1 MNFLGFGQ
9 SAEIDIVFDGA
20 EKRKTAEVKAED
32 GKIEKMLLYYD
43 GETVSGKV
51 NDPTDRPT
59 VILDYVKSPNETPA
73 RASLHRKGNC
83 NWGPPPTDRPTT
95 IAHLLSSPRIY

>member
-20 EKRKTAEVKAED
+20 EKKKTAEVKAED

-51 NDPTDRPT
+51 NDPKQIELR
-59 VILDYVKSPNETPA
+59 
-73 RASLHRKGNC
+73 RAC
-83 NWGPPPTDRPTT
+83 VC
-95 IAHLLSSPRIY
+95 IM

>member
-59 VILDYVKSPNETPA
+59 VI
-73 RASLHRKGNC
+73 
-83 NWGPPPTDRPTT
+83 
-95 IAHLLSSPRIY
+95 

>member
-20 EKRKTAEVKAED
+20 ENRKTAEVKLED

-43 GETVSGKV
+43 GETVSGKACV
-51 NDPTDRPT
+51 LNFKKNIYKK
-59 VILDYVKSPNETPA
+59 IL
-73 RASLHRKGNC
+73 
-83 NWGPPPTDRPTT
+83 
-95 IAHLLSSPRIY
+95 

>member
-20 EKRKTAEVKAED
+20 DKKKTAEVKQED
-32 GKIEKMLLYYD
+32 GKVEKMLLYYD

-51 NDPTDRPT
+51 N
-59 VILDYVKSPNETPA
+59 N
-73 RASLHRKGNC
+73 
-83 NWGPPPTDRPTT
+83 
-95 IAHLLSSPRIY
+95 